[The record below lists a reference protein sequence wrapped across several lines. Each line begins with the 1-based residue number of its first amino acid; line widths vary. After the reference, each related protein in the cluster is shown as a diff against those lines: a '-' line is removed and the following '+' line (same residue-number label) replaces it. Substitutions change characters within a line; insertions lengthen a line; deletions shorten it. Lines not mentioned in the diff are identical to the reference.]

1 VGLHDRGPGL
11 RLTIMQENLEIARLS
26 LGLLVAVTVPVTM
39 ARQGQRL
46 WLCIAI
52 GLVYAAYVVFPV
64 VSGVA
69 AVASWLCAGLATAV
83 LGVLGRRANEVPV
96 VVRPR
101 KAPGEVWAWFRQQWW
116 PITVLVALV
125 GTLLVALVSS
135 RGAKAFDLVTG
146 AVADHRWSVVLSGM
160 IAAVFVGDDLIRL
173 VVRPFVRDLRAQG
186 VDVTDFAATSAHIGW
201 LERTLVFVLIAGG
214 QADAAAL
221 GITIK
226 ALFRISTDR
235 SRDLTEYYLVGTL
248 TSVVLATVVAIIVR
262 VGLGLSPL

>member
-1 VGLHDRGPGL
+1 
-11 RLTIMQENLEIARLS
+11 MQQNLEIARLS
-26 LGLLVAVTVPVTM
+26 LGLLVAVTVPVSM
-39 ARQGQRL
+39 ARRGQRL
-46 WLCIAI
+46 WLCTAI
-52 GLVYAAYVVFPV
+52 SLAYAAYVVFPAV
-64 VSGVA
+64 AGVA
-69 AVASWLCAGLATAV
+69 AVVSWLCAGLATVV
-83 LGVLGRRANEVPV
+83 LGVLGRRAGEEPV

-101 KAPGEVWAWFRQQWW
+101 KAPGEVWAWFRRQWW

-135 RGAKAFDLVTG
+135 RGAKAFSLVTG
-146 AVADHRWSVVLSGM
+146 AAADHRWSVVLSGM
-160 IAAVFVGDDLIRL
+160 ITAVFVGDDLIRL
-173 VVRPFVRDLRAQG
+173 VVRPFERELKERG
-186 VDVTDFAATSAHIGW
+186 VNLADFAATSAHIGW
-201 LERTLVFVLIAGG
+201 LERTLIFLLIAGG

-226 ALFRISTDR
+226 ALFRITTDR